1 MDKNSVHKT
10 GDRKSK
16 ELLVHVEWILYSN
29 RLSKYR
35 LKYDLLLTKAAS
47 KKKIYIYIYI
57 YIYI

>member
-47 KKKIYIYIYI
+47 KKKKYIYIYI
-57 YIYI
+57 